1 MAKRKKKRSTHA
13 KPDGRTSAGAA
24 RDTPKTS
31 AEKLVER
38 ADGLETLARI
48 APILRLFGSRGQEA
62 AGALA
67 EARGLAGQARELTS
81 LPARFNA
88 ALGPRGWI
96 AYERMNHELL
106 LQATQLAED
115 GRFEEAEA
123 LLVDALDEESLRF
136 QLDSMVA
143 VEAYRPR
150 ADLLRLAALDFHAGR
165 YHAVVPVVLAQID
178 GIVADVAGKTL
189 FTNTKDI
196 LPKLIAW
203 DSISAQEGGL
213 PDLVELM
220 ASPRY
225 ETTAGPIEVPY
236 RHGILHGRDLG
247 YASSIVAV
255 KAWAALFSLR
265 DWAIK
270 FERGETS
277 PPPVEPAP
285 SLRDTL
291 ERLADVER
299 QRRQIETWEPRS
311 DIALPSPS
319 AEPAADSPEAA
330 AMAWLRAW
338 QERDFAAMASWTQV
352 RRQERRAG
360 LAPALEAT
368 FGFRELVGFEIVG
381 IRDAAAAL
389 SEVTAELTF
398 AEDEP
403 PVLMTANV
411 ILEDEEGRPVV
422 RGTGPGSWGVNEI
435 SAMRQEPIT
444 RGRARTS

>member
-1 MAKRKKKRSTHA
+1 MSR
-13 KPDGRTSAGAA
+13 AG
-24 RDTPKTS
+24 PS
-31 AEKLVER
+31 
-38 ADGLETLARI
+38 
-48 APILRLFGSRGQEA
+48 S
-62 AGALA
+62 
-67 EARGLAGQARELTS
+67 
-81 LPARFNA
+81 
-88 ALGPRGWI
+88 PR
-96 AYERMNHELL
+96 
-106 LQATQLAED
+106 
-115 GRFEEAEA
+115 
-123 LLVDALDEESLRF
+123 
-136 QLDSMVA
+136 
-143 VEAYRPR
+143 P
-150 ADLLRLAALDFHAGR
+150 
-165 YHAVVPVVLAQID
+165 
-178 GIVADVAGKTL
+178 
-189 FTNTKDI
+189 KDI

-247 YASSIVAV
+247 YASRIVAV

-299 QRRQIETWEPRS
+299 QRRQIEAWEPRS
-311 DIALPSPS
+311 EIALPSHGR
-319 AEPAADSPEAA
+319 EPPVDSPEAA

-338 QERDFAAMASWTQV
+338 QERDFDAIANWTQI
-352 RRQERRAG
+352 RRQERQAG
-360 LAPALEAT
+360 LASALEAT
-368 FGFRELVGFEIVG
+368 FGFRELERFEMVG

-398 AEDEP
+398 AGDEP
-403 PVLMTANV
+403 SVRMTANV

-422 RGTGPGSWGVNEI
+422 RGTGPGRWGVNEI
-435 SAMRQEPIT
+435 SAMPQEPIAPD
-444 RGRARTS
+444 GDDDPPA